1 MSVIHNL
8 SWEDYQQVKR
18 MNPSTLVAG
27 LKSMLKLKRA
37 IAGGMY
43 EESNAMRIGTGIHAL
58 LLEPDEFESRFVVM
72 PDFHLHEENVT
83 KDGKRSS
90 STATTYYKE
99 KVAEF
104 VKQASGKSVL
114 TRSEYDQCLMCIESL
129 HSRPAIS
136 KLITESSHEV
146 TVYGEIEGVEFKG
159 RIDALT
165 TDCIVDLKTTAD
177 VSPLVFGRRFFSLGY
192 DFKLAIYRELVR
204 QNMEGVNDVKVIA
217 QEPSGDFDNCL
228 HPIYPE
234 ILDMAFQRVL
244 GVVRQYKECLA
255 TNVWPGVDGG
265 QDEIDLWVPSYVI
278 DDSIHF
284 SDSPEEA
291 AAAQEFVSPF

>member
-1 MSVIHNL
+1 MSIAQNL

-27 LKSMLKLKRA
+27 CKSMLRLKRA

-43 EESNAMRIGTGIHAL
+43 EESGPMRVGTGVHAL

-72 PDFHLHEENVT
+72 PDFHLDEANVT
-83 KDGKRSS
+83 KEGKRSETRA
-90 STATTYYKE
+90 TAYYKE

-104 VKQASGKSVL
+104 AKQTNGKSIL
-114 TRSEYDQCLMCIESL
+114 SRSESDECLMCIESI
-129 HSRPAIS
+129 HSRPAMS
-136 KLITESSHEV
+136 KLIAESSHEV

-165 TDCIVDLKTTAD
+165 SDAIVDLKTTAD
-177 VSPLVFGRRFFSLGY
+177 VSPLVFGKRFFNLGY
-192 DFKLAIYRELVR
+192 DFKLSIYRDLIR

-234 ILDMAFQRVL
+234 VLDAAFQRVL
-244 GVVRQYKECLA
+244 GVVRRYKECLE

-278 DDSIHF
+278 DDSIQF
-284 SDSPEEA
+284 SDSPEEV
-291 AAAQEFVSPF
+291 AAAQEFASPF